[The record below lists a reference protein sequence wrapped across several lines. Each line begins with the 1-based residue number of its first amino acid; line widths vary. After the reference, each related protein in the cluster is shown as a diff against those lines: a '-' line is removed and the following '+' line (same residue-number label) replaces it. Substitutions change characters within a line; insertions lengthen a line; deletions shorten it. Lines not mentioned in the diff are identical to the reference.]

1 MANNRCIGQQHITSL
16 SQKPKKNPQI
26 YEDLKGFMDK
36 VIQKGNDI
44 QVVDD
49 ETEAMAEAVFESEVG
64 QGPDLT
70 NTFIGVLLRVRG
82 AQVAIMADSLPGG
95 RIALDSEQ
103 KKLLLK
109 RLMDLGVRI
118 NPRRVYIADK
128 LVIKHGENT
137 LDETIKILEKIGNK
151 NLVKML
157 RRNMLEIRGTVHYD
171 VQIAIFKDDLQDKLR
186 GVYSFVH
193 EGNIELWQKQ
203 PLADVYTELDVT
215 YGADVSP
222 DERHEVLQM
231 ETRAAAANQSI
242 LPCDIF
248 KNHDGKTRPIRTLLT
263 IGFAGIGKTFLV
275 QKFVC
280 DWASRNT
287 DQDVHFI
294 FPFTFRELNTDKG
307 KNFTLAK
314 LIRRYVCESRHMSEE
329 TLNNIFAELQMSG
342 KQDYESSGIKI
353 LFVLDGLDECNFE
366 MDLKNEMKVDMNVTE
381 AYPLEMLLAHLIKRN
396 LLPCARVWITTRPA
410 TARDIPSHLIDSII
424 EVRGFSDS
432 RRLDYFRK
440 KFPNEERV
448 IEHIRKTRTIFIM
461 CCMPIFCWLTAKVL
475 QDHLDLKRKEEELP
489 TTLTDMYSQYVFQQ
503 LKSSEER
510 QMTDYIHDLKAL
522 AKLAFHHTMNKSQIF
537 YENDLTDSGFDYSQ
551 AAKHCG
557 IFTKVFKEVR
567 PLKRNQQSKMFQFV
581 HLTVQEYLAAFHVM
595 ICLFLDNK
603 NILADS
609 ELALEG
615 IFQEEESEEPE
626 SEEEV
631 ERESE
636 DEGKGTEEE
645 IETESED
652 DDEGGWK
659 ITEIH
664 WFALKRAAESGGNLD
679 LFLRFLFGLSLPC
692 NQELVGELLKAPQDC
707 RQSKSWT
714 VKLIKE
720 RIKRNPPEKNI
731 NLFSCLNEL
740 KDDSLL
746 KQVQRKIE
754 SKYIDWDNMQNDMWS
769 ALAFFLMTDDETM
782 KSFDLSEY
790 NPSPLGLKKLL
801 VVVKASQKSALSH
814 CHLDKRSCHLLASVL
829 SSPSNLR
836 HLNLSGNDLSYEGVE
851 ILSKGLAS
859 PHCILEFL
867 MLINCGITKR
877 GCAFL
882 AEALQLNPSRL
893 QELVLGGNHLSDVGV
908 KILSKGLASPHCILQ
923 VLDLW
928 NCKLRK
934 GSCHPLASV
943 LSTPSNLKHLDL
955 SENNLSDEG
964 IEILSKGLASTHCKL
979 ESLNCR
985 PLASVLR
992 SSSNLKHLILYEN
1005 DLLDEGVEILSK
1017 GLASPHC
1024 ILESLELSSCK
1035 ITNKGCVF
1043 LAEALKLNPSHLKE
1057 LYLTDNQIGYEGE
1070 RVLLDV
1076 QWDLSYRLNIV
1087 R

>member
-1 MANNRCIGQQHITSL
+1 M
-16 SQKPKKNPQI
+16 
-26 YEDLKGFMDK
+26 
-36 VIQKGNDI
+36 
-44 QVVDD
+44 
-49 ETEAMAEAVFESEVG
+49 
-64 QGPDLT
+64 
-70 NTFIGVLLRVRG
+70 
-82 AQVAIMADSLPGG
+82 
-95 RIALDSEQ
+95 ALDCEQ

-109 RLMDLGVRI
+109 TLMDLGEDDFKHFKFYTGLPRRVRK
-118 NPRRVYIADK
+118 NPCRVYIADK

-151 NLVKML
+151 NLAKKL
-157 RRNMLEIRGTVHYD
+157 RRNMLEIRDAFHYD
-171 VQIAIFKDDLQDKLR
+171 RIAILKDDLQDKLR
-186 GVYSFVH
+186 GLNSFVR
-193 EGNIELWQKQ
+193 EGNIELWQKR

-222 DERHEVLQM
+222 DEQHEVLQM
-231 ETRAAAANQSI
+231 ETRAAAANESI

-280 DWASRNT
+280 DWASGNT
-287 DQDVHFI
+287 NQDVHFI
-294 FPFTFRELNTDKG
+294 FPFTFRELNMDKG
-307 KNFTLAK
+307 KSFTLAK

-342 KQDYESSGIKI
+342 KEDYESSGIKI

-366 MDLKNEMKVDMNVTE
+366 MDLKNDIKVDMDVTE
-381 AYPLEMLLAHLIKRN
+381 SYPLEILLALLIKRN

-410 TARDIPSHLIDSII
+410 TARDIPSHLIDSSI

-432 RRLDYFRK
+432 RRLEYFRK

-461 CCMPIFCWLTAKVL
+461 CHMPIFCWLTAKVL
-475 QDHLDLKRKEEELP
+475 QDHLDLKGKKEELP
-489 TTLTDMYSQYVFQQ
+489 TTLTDMYSQYMFHQ

-522 AKLAFHHTMNKSQIF
+522 AKLAFHHTMNKCQIF

-557 IFTKVFKEVR
+557 IFTEVFKEVR

-595 ICLFLDNK
+595 ICLFLENK

-626 SEEEV
+626 EPESEEEV

-645 IETESED
+645 VETESEHE

-659 ITEIH
+659 ITEVH
-664 WFALKRAAESGGNLD
+664 WFALKRASESGGNLD
-679 LFLRFLFGLSLPC
+679 LFLRFLCGLSLPC

-731 NLFSCLNEL
+731 NLFYCLNEL

-746 KQVQRKIE
+746 KQVQRKME
-754 SKYIDWDNMQNDMWS
+754 SKCIDWDNMPNDMWS
-769 ALAFFLMTDDETM
+769 ALAFFLLTDNETM
-782 KSFDLSEY
+782 KSFYLRKY
-790 NPSPLGLKKLL
+790 VPSPLGLKKLL
-801 VVVKASQKSALSH
+801 VVVKASQKSVQTF

-829 SSPSNLR
+829 SSPSNVR
-836 HLNLSGNDLSYEGVE
+836 HLDLSWNDLSDDGVE

-859 PHCILEFL
+859 PRCILQVL
-867 MLINCGITKR
+867 RLANCGITKG
-877 GCAFL
+877 GCVFL

-893 QELVLGGNHLSDVGV
+893 QELDLSSNDLSDEGV
-908 KILSKGLASPHCILQ
+908 EILSKGLASPHCILQ

-928 NCKLRK
+928 NCKLGK

-943 LSTPSNLKHLDL
+943 LSSPSNLKHLDL
-955 SENNLSDEG
+955 S
-964 IEILSKGLASTHCKL
+964 
-979 ESLNCR
+979 
-985 PLASVLR
+985 
-992 SSSNLKHLILYEN
+992 EN

-1017 GLASPHC
+1017 GLASPKCILESLDLHDCHLEKGSCHPLASVLISSSNLKHLNLYENDLSDEGVENLSKGLASPQC

-1043 LAEALKLNPSHLKE
+1043 LAEALKLNPSHLEK
-1057 LYLTDNQIGYEGE
+1057 LYLMDNQIGYEGE

-1076 QWDLSYRLNIV
+1076 QRDPSNRLNTQL
-1087 R
+1087 